1 MTTIY
6 ADFLTCAVC
15 HEVSEFQIM
24 GSTSTFGSY
33 DLDLRAPRLARYTM
47 DSWLQDCPECGYVND
62 SVEVLVP
69 GAAEVMRSAE
79 FAALRHDAVTPKL
92 VSAFKRHALIVST
105 DPVEAGWALLHAAWV
120 YDDLKQPERACEC
133 RQECADFWVGVDWPA
148 DEQGAR
154 NQAVLVDVLR
164 RARCFDE
171 AAALIERLLPH
182 PAITDGI
189 DRALRFQTQL
199 ISRQDAECHT
209 CEEAFE
215 AVAGRGPRD
224 LHTPTGVSTR

>member
-47 DSWLQDCPECGYVND
+47 GSWLQDCPECGYVNG
-62 SVEVLVP
+62 SVENLVP
-69 GAAEVMRSAE
+69 GAAEVVRSAE

-92 VSAFKRHALIVST
+92 VSAFKRHALI
-105 DPVEAGWALLHAAWV
+105 D
-120 YDDLKQPERACEC
+120 
-133 RQECADFWVGVDWPA
+133 
-148 DEQGAR
+148 
-154 NQAVLVDVLR
+154 
-164 RARCFDE
+164 
-171 AAALIERLLPH
+171 RLLPH

-189 DRALRFQTQL
+189 YRALRFHAQL
-199 ISRQDAECHT
+199 ISRQDAECYT

-215 AVAGRGPRD
+215 AVAERGPS
-224 LHTPTGVSTR
+224 STRGDRR

>member
-1 MTTIY
+1 M
-6 ADFLTCAVC
+6 
-15 HEVSEFQIM
+15 
-24 GSTSTFGSY
+24 
-33 DLDLRAPRLARYTM
+33 
-47 DSWLQDCPECGYVND
+47 
-62 SVEVLVP
+62 
-69 GAAEVMRSAE
+69 
-79 FAALRHDAVTPKL
+79 
-92 VSAFKRHALIVST
+92 
-105 DPVEAGWALLHAAWV
+105 
-120 YDDLKQPERACEC
+120 
-133 RQECADFWVGVDWPA
+133 DWPA

-171 AAALIERLLPH
+171 ASALIERLLPH

-215 AVAGRGPRD
+215 AVAGRGPS
-224 LHTPTGVSTR
+224 STRGDRR